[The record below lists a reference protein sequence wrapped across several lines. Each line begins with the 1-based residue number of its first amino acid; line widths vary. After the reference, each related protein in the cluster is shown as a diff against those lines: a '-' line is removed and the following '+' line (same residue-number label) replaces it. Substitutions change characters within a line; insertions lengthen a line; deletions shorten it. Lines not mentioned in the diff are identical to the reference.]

1 MSDQEKKSTK
11 IENDSVVTLDYTL
24 KVDGGV
30 VDTSEGAEPIEFIQG
45 QGQIIPGL
53 ENELYGMA
61 IGDSKDVVVPASQ
74 GYGEIDSD
82 AYADI
87 PKQEFPSNIPLE
99 EGVAL
104 QLRDQEGNVLEAHI
118 VEVGEKTVRLNFNHP
133 LAGKELHFSVKVVG
147 IREASNEEISHG
159 HVHQHDHGEDHE

>member
-1 MSDQEKKSTK
+1 MSDQKNKTK
-11 IENDSVVTLDYTL
+11 IEENSVVILDYTL

-30 VDTSEGAEPIEFIQG
+30 VDTSEGSEPIEFIQG

-53 ENELYGMA
+53 ENELYGMS
-61 IGDSKDVVVPASQ
+61 IGDSKDVIVSPSQ

-82 AYADI
+82 AFADI
-87 PKQEFPSNIPLE
+87 PRGEFPPNIPLE

-104 QLRDQEGNVLEAHI
+104 QLKDQDGNVLEAHI
-118 VEVGEKTVRLNFNHP
+118 VEAGEKTVRLNFNHP

-147 IREASNEEISHG
+147 IRDASAEEISHG
-159 HVHQHDHGEDHE
+159 HVHHHEHGDGHE

>member
-1 MSDQEKKSTK
+1 MSDLENKATK
-11 IENDSVVTLDYTL
+11 IEENSVVTLDYTL

-30 VDTSEGAEPIEFIQG
+30 IDTSEGNEPIEFIQG

-61 IGDSKDVVVPASQ
+61 IGDSKDVVISPSQ
-74 GYGEIDSD
+74 GYGEVDSE
-82 AYADI
+82 AFADI
-87 PKQEFPSNIPLE
+87 PKEEFPANIPLE

-147 IREASNEEISHG
+147 VREATNEELSHG
-159 HVHQHDHGEDHE
+159 HVHQPGGEQH

>member
-1 MSDQEKKSTK
+1 MSSLENKATK
-11 IENDSVVTLDYTL
+11 IEENSIVTLDYTL

-30 VDTSEGAEPIEFIQG
+30 IDTSEGNEPIEFIQG

-53 ENELYGMA
+53 ENELYGME
-61 IGDSKDVVVPASQ
+61 IGDSKDVVVSPSQ
-74 GYGEIDSD
+74 GYGEVDSE
-82 AYADI
+82 AFADI
-87 PKQEFPSNIPLE
+87 PREEFPSNIPLE

-104 QLRDQEGNVLEAHI
+104 QLKDQEGNVLEAHI

-147 IREASNEEISHG
+147 IREATDEELSHG
-159 HVHQHDHGEDHE
+159 HVHRHGDGQH

>member
-1 MSDQEKKSTK
+1 MSDLENKATK
-11 IENDSVVTLDYTL
+11 IEENSVVTLDYTL
-24 KVDGGV
+24 RVDGGV
-30 VDTSEGAEPIEFIQG
+30 IDTSEGNEPIEFIQG

-61 IGDSKDVVVPASQ
+61 IGDSKDVVVTPGQ
-74 GYGEIDSD
+74 GYGEIDSE
-82 AYADI
+82 AFADI
-87 PKQEFPSNIPLE
+87 PKEEFPANIPLE

-147 IREASNEEISHG
+147 VREATNEELSHG
-159 HVHQHDHGEDHE
+159 HVHQHGDEPH